1 MTVSH
6 MLTSM
11 QKKLSNAEWC
21 HRSVQL
27 REAYV
32 PWLRE
37 RHPKGG
43 VVMINL
49 LTAEYVVGRS
59 IDDAMTLFEEKFGDA
74 DWCLDIVGPVIERRK
89 RRGR

>member
-1 MTVSH
+1 
-6 MLTSM
+6 M

-37 RHPKGG
+37 RHGEG
-43 VVMINL
+43 SVVMINL
-49 LTAEYVVGRS
+49 LTAEYVVGPS
-59 IDDAMTLFEEKFGDA
+59 IEDAMALFAEKFGDA
-74 DWCLDIVGPVIERRK
+74 DWCLDMVHPVIGRRK